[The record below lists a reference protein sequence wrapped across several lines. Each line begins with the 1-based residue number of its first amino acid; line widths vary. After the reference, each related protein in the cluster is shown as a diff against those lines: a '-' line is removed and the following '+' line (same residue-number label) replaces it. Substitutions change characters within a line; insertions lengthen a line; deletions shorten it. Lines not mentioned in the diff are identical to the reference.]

1 MKDTGKPELEEG
13 EEVKTRGKDYT
24 QGRVIDITDMDSQ
37 LICRVFDYNGR
48 AEEVAT
54 KIRRLLQDSY

>member
-13 EEVKTRGKDYT
+13 EEVKTRGKDYI
-24 QGRVIDITDMDSQ
+24 QGRVIDITDMDSL

-54 KIRRLLQDSY
+54 KIRRMLQDSY

>member
-1 MKDTGKPELEEG
+1 MKDAGKPELDVG
-13 EEVKTRGKDYT
+13 EELKTKGKDYI

-54 KIRRLLQDSY
+54 KIRKLLQDSY